1 MPRWSQDGQIWPR
14 GISTS
19 LLGRASMKALIPR
32 SASSL
37 ALPWEG
43 SSFAWSHIAKAALR
57 GVQILQRSLGTA
69 RLRVRML
76 QQRLGVLLRCRTADS
91 LCLHPSQ
98 LLRSHPQLRCF
109 PESRSLHAVLRQPNG
124 VPFHLRDCSTREG
137 ARKQRNKE
145 KQQIYIYNSLLFT
158 NSRSTAE
165 RPHIIYEYT

>member
-1 MPRWSQDGQIWPR
+1 M
-14 GISTS
+14 
-19 LLGRASMKALIPR
+19 IPR

-37 ALPWEG
+37 ALSWEG

-57 GVQILQRSLGTA
+57 GVQILQRNLGTA

-76 QQRLGVLLRCRTADS
+76 QQRLGVLLRCRTAVS

-124 VPFHLRDCSTREG
+124 LPFHLRDCSRLVK
-137 ARKQRNKE
+137 ARASKETKKNKE
-145 KQQIYIYNSLLFT
+145 SLYIQFIFFCKLPIN
-158 NSRSTAE
+158 RTAA
-165 RPHIIYEYT
+165 PY